1 MKFDDLCLDAQMYI
15 DRFIRG
21 KPITR
26 EEALKH
32 NLILEVCRA
41 YENGELDKKSN
52 FDVRKENVLC
62 QQ

>member
-1 MKFDDLCLDAQMYI
+1 MKFDELCLDAQMYI

-32 NLILEVCRA
+32 NLILEVCRS

-52 FDVRKENVLC
+52 FDVRKENIVW
-62 QQ
+62 Q